1 MHQHC
6 ILIIFEEIWTF
17 FIPPFSIQI
26 VFCLILAHASFHINS
41 SIISWGT
48 VVERA
53 RCITADIASVSKM
66 IIYPTTLHKIS
77 ENTGFQWPVFSRIR
91 TESSTILSLYGRIR
105 VSENPYSC
113 IFCTV
118 QQKKFSFSII
128 FTSFIVLDFTSMGS
142 IPQSVINSLFRVPCG
157 FTFGFVRF

>member
-1 MHQHC
+1 MRRVNSVIQKLWIWSHLLKKSLMKNFIFAECNHIMHKHC
-6 ILIIFEEIWTF
+6 ILIISEEIWTF

-48 VVERA
+48 VVKRA

-66 IIYPTTLHKIS
+66 IIYPTTLHRMS
-77 ENTGFQWPVFSRIR
+77 ENTGFQWPIFSRIR

-105 VSENPYSC
+105 VSENRYSC

-118 QQKKFSFSII
+118 Q
-128 FTSFIVLDFTSMGS
+128 
-142 IPQSVINSLFRVPCG
+142 
-157 FTFGFVRF
+157 